1 MIMYLAKV
9 QTTREALV
17 YCSAVLGRRFGNTSR
32 KIINVLSSEGHIAI
46 KKHIAIIDKNWKEK

>member
-17 YCSAVLGRRFGNTSR
+17 YCSAVLGRRFGNMSR
-32 KIINVLSSEGHIAI
+32 KIINVLSSEGQL

>member
-32 KIINVLSSEGHIAI
+32 KIINVLSSEGQL